1 MADQETIT
9 NLSELGEF
17 ALIDKLVK
25 NVKIYNDSTL
35 KAVGDDAAVIDHKDE
50 QTLVSVDILCEGVHF
65 DMTYC
70 PLKHLGYKA
79 AVVNF
84 SDIYA
89 MNGTPT
95 QIVVG
100 LGISSK
106 YSVEAIEEIYRGIRL
121 ACDRYHVDLVGGD
134 TTASKSGLFISITV
148 IGKAKKEDIVYR
160 NGAKPNDLLCVSGN
174 LGAAY
179 TGLLI
184 LEREKAAFMADPNMQ
199 PEFAGYDYILERQLK
214 PEARRDIVEKLK
226 EIKVKPTSMIDISDG
241 LASEVL
247 HLCKESKVGCM
258 VYEDRIPMNQKTI
271 QTAKDFNIVP
281 SIAALN
287 GGEDYEL
294 LFTIAQSDYEKV
306 KDLDDVRSRGIP
318 FAAGPAEVPYWE
330 RMMAE
335 ARTDAAEM
343 GSSNAWGAENAF
355 YTEQLAPALDSLA
368 GARADETYQKSQ
380 EYGDLKCFLDV
391 CDFCGIEPLIIIEPV
406 MGPYYDHIGIGR
418 ETREAAYARIRDV
431 VAAHPAA
438 RLCDFSD
445 HEYEPGFL
453 FDIVHFGWCG
463 WVSCEHALW
472 DFWQEG

>member
-1 MADQETIT
+1 MAQETIT

-25 NVKIYNDSTL
+25 NVKIYNDSTM

-106 YSVEAIEEIYRGIRL
+106 YSVEAIEEIYHGIRL

-134 TTASKSGLFISITV
+134 TTASKSGLFISVTV

-214 PEARRDIVEKLK
+214 PEARRDIIEKLK

-247 HLCKESKVGCM
+247 HICKESKVGCM

-306 KDLDDVRSRGIP
+306 KDLDDVRIIG
-318 FAAGPAEVPYWE
+318 Y
-330 RMMAE
+330 M
-335 ARTDAAEM
+335 T
-343 GSSNAWGAENAF
+343 
-355 YTEQLAPALDSLA
+355 
-368 GARADETYQKSQ
+368 ADEGQANLITPDNHQ
-380 EYGDLKCFLDV
+380 V
-391 CDFCGIEPLIIIEPV
+391 PIE
-406 MGPYYDHIGIGR
+406 
-418 ETREAAYARIRDV
+418 AQ
-431 VAAHPAA
+431 
-438 RLCDFSD
+438 
-445 HEYEPGFL
+445 GFK
-453 FDIVHFGWCG
+453 HF
-463 WVSCEHALW
+463 
-472 DFWQEG
+472 

>member
-1 MADQETIT
+1 MAEQENTT

-17 ALIDKLVK
+17 ALIDRLVE
-25 NVKIYNDSTL
+25 NVNIYNESTI
-35 KAVGDDAAVIDHKDE
+35 KGVGDDAAVINHGDE
-50 QTLVSVDILCEGVHF
+50 ETLVSVDILCEGVHF

-100 LGISSK
+100 MGISSK
-106 YSVEAIEEIYRGIRL
+106 YSVEAIQEIYSGIRL

-134 TTASKSGLFISITV
+134 TTASKSGLFISVTV
-148 IGKAKKEDIVYR
+148 MGKAKKEDIVYR
-160 NGAKPNDLLCVSGN
+160 SGAKPNDLLCVSGD

-214 PEARRDIVEKLK
+214 PEARWDIVKRLK
-226 EIKVKPTSMIDISDG
+226 GAGVKPTAMLDISDG

-247 HLCKESKVGCM
+247 HICKESKVGCM
-258 VYEDRIPMNQKTI
+258 LYEDRIPMNQKTI

-294 LFTIAQSDYEKV
+294 LFTVAQSDYEKI
-306 KDLDDVRSRGIP
+306 KDMEDVRIIGYI
-318 FAAGPAEVPYWE
+318 
-330 RMMAE
+330 
-335 ARTDAAEM
+335 T
-343 GSSNAWGAENAF
+343 
-355 YTEQLAPALDSLA
+355 
-368 GARADETYQKSQ
+368 ADEGQANILTADDHQ
-380 EYGDLKCFLDV
+380 V
-391 CDFCGIEPLIIIEPV
+391 PIE
-406 MGPYYDHIGIGR
+406 
-418 ETREAAYARIRDV
+418 AQ
-431 VAAHPAA
+431 
-438 RLCDFSD
+438 
-445 HEYEPGFL
+445 GFK
-453 FDIVHFGWCG
+453 HF
-463 WVSCEHALW
+463 
-472 DFWQEG
+472 

>member
-1 MADQETIT
+1 MAEQENTT

-17 ALIDKLVK
+17 ALIDKLVE
-25 NVKIYNDSTL
+25 NVSIYNESTI
-35 KAVGDDAAVIDHKDE
+35 KGVGDDAAVINHGDE
-50 QTLVSVDILCEGVHF
+50 ETLVSVDILCEGVHF

-100 LGISSK
+100 MGISSK
-106 YSVEAIEEIYRGIRL
+106 YSVEAIQEIYSGIRL

-134 TTASKSGLFISITV
+134 TTASKSGLFISVTV
-148 IGKAKKEDIVYR
+148 MGRARKEDIVYR
-160 NGAKPNDLLCVSGN
+160 SGARPNDLLCVSGD

-214 PEARRDIVEKLK
+214 PEARWDIVKRLK
-226 EIKVKPTSMIDISDG
+226 EAGVKPTAMLDISDG

-247 HLCKESKVGCM
+247 HICKESKVGCM
-258 VYEDRIPMNQKTI
+258 VYEERIPMNQKTI

-281 SIAALN
+281 SVAALN

-294 LFTIAQSDYEKV
+294 LFTVAQSDYEKI
-306 KDLDDVRSRGIP
+306 KDMEDVRIIGYI
-318 FAAGPAEVPYWE
+318 
-330 RMMAE
+330 
-335 ARTDAAEM
+335 T
-343 GSSNAWGAENAF
+343 
-355 YTEQLAPALDSLA
+355 
-368 GARADETYQKSQ
+368 ADEGQANILTADDHQ
-380 EYGDLKCFLDV
+380 V
-391 CDFCGIEPLIIIEPV
+391 PIE
-406 MGPYYDHIGIGR
+406 
-418 ETREAAYARIRDV
+418 AQ
-431 VAAHPAA
+431 
-438 RLCDFSD
+438 
-445 HEYEPGFL
+445 GFK
-453 FDIVHFGWCG
+453 HF
-463 WVSCEHALW
+463 
-472 DFWQEG
+472 

>member
-1 MADQETIT
+1 MADQENIT

-25 NVKIYNDSTL
+25 NVKIYNDSTM

-134 TTASKSGLFISITV
+134 TTASKSGLFISVTV

-306 KDLDDVRSRGIP
+306 KDMDDVRIIG
-318 FAAGPAEVPYWE
+318 Y
-330 RMMAE
+330 M
-335 ARTDAAEM
+335 T
-343 GSSNAWGAENAF
+343 
-355 YTEQLAPALDSLA
+355 
-368 GARADETYQKSQ
+368 ADEGQS
-380 EYGDLKCFLDV
+380 DLLTPDNHQIP
-391 CDFCGIEPLIIIEPV
+391 IE
-406 MGPYYDHIGIGR
+406 
-418 ETREAAYARIRDV
+418 AQ
-431 VAAHPAA
+431 
-438 RLCDFSD
+438 
-445 HEYEPGFL
+445 GFK
-453 FDIVHFGWCG
+453 HF
-463 WVSCEHALW
+463 
-472 DFWQEG
+472 

>member
-1 MADQETIT
+1 MADQENIT

-17 ALIDKLVK
+17 ALIDKLVQ

-134 TTASKSGLFISITV
+134 TTASKSGLFISVTV
-148 IGKAKKEDIVYR
+148 IGKAKKDDIVYR

-214 PEARRDIVEKLK
+214 PEARRDIIEKLK

-247 HLCKESKVGCM
+247 HICKESKVGCM

-306 KDLDDVRSRGIP
+306 KDMDDVRIIGYITPDEGQANLITPDNHQIP
-318 FAAGPAEVPYWE
+318 I
-330 RMMAE
+330 E
-335 ARTDAAEM
+335 A
-343 GSSNAWGAENAF
+343 
-355 YTEQLAPALDSLA
+355 Q
-368 GARADETYQKSQ
+368 
-380 EYGDLKCFLDV
+380 
-391 CDFCGIEPLIIIEPV
+391 
-406 MGPYYDHIGIGR
+406 
-418 ETREAAYARIRDV
+418 
-431 VAAHPAA
+431 
-438 RLCDFSD
+438 
-445 HEYEPGFL
+445 GFK
-453 FDIVHFGWCG
+453 HF
-463 WVSCEHALW
+463 
-472 DFWQEG
+472 

>member
-1 MADQETIT
+1 MADQENIT

-50 QTLVSVDILCEGVHF
+50 QTLVSVDILCEGGHF

-89 MNGTPT
+89 MNGIPT

-134 TTASKSGLFISITV
+134 TTASKSGLFISVTV

-160 NGAKPNDLLCVSGN
+160 NGAKPNDLICVSGN

-306 KDLDDVRSRGIP
+306 KDLDDVRIIG
-318 FAAGPAEVPYWE
+318 Y
-330 RMMAE
+330 M
-335 ARTDAAEM
+335 T
-343 GSSNAWGAENAF
+343 
-355 YTEQLAPALDSLA
+355 
-368 GARADETYQKSQ
+368 ADEGQANLITPDNHQ
-380 EYGDLKCFLDV
+380 V
-391 CDFCGIEPLIIIEPV
+391 PIE
-406 MGPYYDHIGIGR
+406 
-418 ETREAAYARIRDV
+418 AQ
-431 VAAHPAA
+431 
-438 RLCDFSD
+438 
-445 HEYEPGFL
+445 GFK
-453 FDIVHFGWCG
+453 HF
-463 WVSCEHALW
+463 
-472 DFWQEG
+472 

>member
-1 MADQETIT
+1 MAEQENTT

-17 ALIDKLVK
+17 ALIDRLVE
-25 NVKIYNDSTL
+25 NVSIYNESTI
-35 KAVGDDAAVIDHKDE
+35 KGVGDDAAVINHGDE
-50 QTLVSVDILCEGVHF
+50 ETLVSVDILCEGVHF

-100 LGISSK
+100 MGISSK
-106 YSVEAIEEIYRGIRL
+106 YSVEAIQEIYSGIRL

-148 IGKAKKEDIVYR
+148 MGRARKEDIVYR
-160 NGAKPNDLLCVSGN
+160 SGARPNDLLCVSGD

-214 PEARRDIVEKLK
+214 PEARWDIVKRLK
-226 EIKVKPTSMIDISDG
+226 EAGVKPTAMLDISDG

-247 HLCKESKVGCM
+247 HICKESKVGCM
-258 VYEDRIPMNQKTI
+258 VYEERIPMNQKTI

-294 LFTIAQSDYEKV
+294 LFTVAQSDYEKI
-306 KDLDDVRSRGIP
+306 KDMEDVRIIGYI
-318 FAAGPAEVPYWE
+318 
-330 RMMAE
+330 
-335 ARTDAAEM
+335 T
-343 GSSNAWGAENAF
+343 
-355 YTEQLAPALDSLA
+355 
-368 GARADETYQKSQ
+368 ADEGQANILTADDHQ
-380 EYGDLKCFLDV
+380 V
-391 CDFCGIEPLIIIEPV
+391 PIE
-406 MGPYYDHIGIGR
+406 
-418 ETREAAYARIRDV
+418 AQ
-431 VAAHPAA
+431 
-438 RLCDFSD
+438 
-445 HEYEPGFL
+445 GFK
-453 FDIVHFGWCG
+453 HF
-463 WVSCEHALW
+463 
-472 DFWQEG
+472 